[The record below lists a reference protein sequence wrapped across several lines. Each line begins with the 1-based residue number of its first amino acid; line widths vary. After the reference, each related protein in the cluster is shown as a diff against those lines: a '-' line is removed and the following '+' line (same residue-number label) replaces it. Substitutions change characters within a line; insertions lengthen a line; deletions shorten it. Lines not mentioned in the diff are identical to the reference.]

1 MTGAITRLYALAGC
15 ELTINDESNEAD
27 SLIEPYLEGI
37 YSGEL
42 NGEEVLEKVYFH
54 NAKVL
59 LDGYEKGYNKRFF
72 SPDWTVKDNN
82 LLTRVQNNIFAFSGA
97 KSYAE
102 MKELRDAVH
111 ENGNR
116 LSFTDYKRRARKIN
130 VAYNENY
137 LEAERQ
143 VVISSGT
150 QGSRWLDIEDT
161 VDEYPYLE
169 YVTAN
174 DEHVREEHRRLH
186 GIILPV
192 NDPFWNYYYPP
203 NGWRCRCSTRKR
215 SEREYEQK
223 KQRHESR
230 NRESLPDSEQA
241 QKIAGKVV
249 AKPFRHNV
257 GTSEIFDKD
266 GHPYFKA
273 NAKAKAVQLAAV
285 KNYGMKP
292 VKEIYGDVRNLS
304 RYKGEIKNEIDFM
317 DYWNILESHHGKP
330 GEGFRLVD
338 KKNKILA
345 TFDNDLKAKILS
357 RERYSYFDEVI
368 EVFTSPDEIWGTYN
382 SSERY
387 GTEFFDVYVKYY
399 EDKPIVLLVNED
411 GRVDSFYKLKTVEQ
425 VEQFRAGLLKQRK

>member
-15 ELTINDESNEAD
+15 ELAINDESNEAD

-143 VVISSGT
+143 VVIASGT
-150 QGSRWLDIEDT
+150 QGSRWLDIEET
-161 VDEYPYLE
+161 ANEYPYLE

-273 NAKAKAVQLAAV
+273 NAKANAVQLAAV

-330 GEGFRLVD
+330 GEGFRFVD

-357 RERYSYFDEVI
+357 RERHSYFDEVI

-387 GTEFFDVYVKYY
+387 GTEFFNVYVKYY

>member
-72 SPDWTVKDNN
+72 SQDWTVKDNN

-143 VVISSGT
+143 VVIASGT
-150 QGSRWLDIEDT
+150 QGSRWLDIEDS

-192 NDPFWNYYYPP
+192 NDPFWNNYYPP

-223 KQRHESR
+223 KQRYENR

-317 DYWNILESHHGKP
+317 DYWNILESHHGKT

-387 GTEFFDVYVKYY
+387 GTEFFNVYVKYY

>member
-15 ELTINDESNEAD
+15 DLAINDESSEAD

-82 LLTRVQNNIFAFSGA
+82 LLIRVQNNIFAFSGA

-150 QGSRWLDIEDT
+150 QGSRWLDIEDS

-174 DEHVREEHRRLH
+174 DEHVREEHRGLH

-192 NDPFWNYYYPP
+192 NDPFWNNYYPP

-223 KQRHESR
+223 KQRYENR

-357 RERYSYFDEVI
+357 RERHSYFDEVI

-387 GTEFFDVYVKYY
+387 GTEFFNVYVKYY

>member
-292 VKEIYGDVRNLS
+292 VKEIYGGVRNLS

>member
-1 MTGAITRLYALAGC
+1 MTGAIVRLYALAGYD
-15 ELTINDESNEAD
+15 LAINYESSEVD

-37 YSGEL
+37 YSGEF

-102 MKELRDAVH
+102 MKELRDAVY

-116 LSFTDYKRRARKIN
+116 LSFTDYKRRARQIN

-192 NDPFWNYYYPP
+192 NDPFWNNYYPP

-223 KQRHESR
+223 KQRYESR

-241 QKIAGKVV
+241 QIIAGKVV

-257 GTSEIFDKD
+257 GTTGVFDKD

-357 RERYSYFDEVI
+357 RERHSYFDEVI

-387 GTEFFDVYVKYY
+387 GTEFFNVYVKYY

>member
-1 MTGAITRLYALAGC
+1 MSGAIARLYALAGC
-15 ELTINDESNEAD
+15 DFAIETENSGAD

-37 YSGEL
+37 YSGEY
-42 NGEEVLEKVYFH
+42 GEEVLEKVYFH
-54 NAKVL
+54 NARVL
-59 LDGYEKGYNKRFF
+59 LDGYEKGYGKRFF
-72 SPDWTVKDNN
+72 SSDWTVKDNN

-102 MKELRDAVH
+102 MKELRDAVY

-116 LSFTDYKRRARKIN
+116 LSFADYKRRARKIN

-143 VVISSGT
+143 VVIASGT
-150 QGSRWLDIEDT
+150 QGSRWLDIEET
-161 VDEYPYLE
+161 ADEYPYLE

-192 NDPFWNYYYPP
+192 SDPFWNNYYPP

-215 SEREYEQK
+215 TEREYAG
-223 KQRHESR
+223 SR
-230 NRESLPDSEQA
+230 NREALPDSEQA

-257 GTSEIFDKD
+257 GTTEVFDRD

-273 NAKAKAVQLAAV
+273 NAGAREMQLSAV

-292 VKEIYGDVRNLS
+292 VKEIYLDTRNLS
-304 RYKGEIKNEIDFM
+304 RYKGEIKNESDFV

-330 GEGFRLVD
+330 GEGFKLID
-338 KKNKILA
+338 QGNKISA
-345 TFDNDLKAKILS
+345 TFDSDFKAKILS
-357 RERYSYFDEVI
+357 RERHSYFDEMI
-368 EVFTSPDEIWGTYN
+368 EVFTSPDEVWGTYN
-382 SSERY
+382 SSAQY
-387 GTEFFDVYVKYY
+387 GTEFFNVYVKYY
-399 EDKPIVLLVNED
+399 EDRPIVLLVNED

>member
-1 MTGAITRLYALAGC
+1 MAGAIVNLYALAGC
-15 ELTINDESNEAD
+15 SLFTDEKDNKID

-37 YSGEL
+37 YSGEW
-42 NGEEVLEKVYFH
+42 NEDEVLEKVYFH

-59 LDGYEKGYNKRFF
+59 LNGYEKGYGKKFF
-72 SPDWTVKDNN
+72 SPDWTLKDNN
-82 LLTRVQNNIFAFSGA
+82 LLVRVQNNIFAFSGA

-143 VVISSGT
+143 VVIASGM
-150 QGSRWLDIEDT
+150 QGSRWLEIEET
-161 VDEYPYLE
+161 ANEYPYLE

-192 NDPFWNYYYPP
+192 NDPFWNSYYPP

-215 SEREYEQK
+215 SEREYERK
-223 KQRHESR
+223 KQRYESQ
-230 NRESLPDSEQA
+230 NREALPNSSQA

-257 GTSEIFDKD
+257 GTTEIFDRD

-273 NAKAKAVQLAAV
+273 NPSAKEMQLSAV
-285 KNYGMKP
+285 KHYGMKP
-292 VKEIYGDVRNLS
+292 VKQIYMDNRNLS
-304 RYKGEIKNEIDFM
+304 VYKGEIKNEIDFI
-317 DYWNILESHHGKP
+317 DYWKVLESHHGKP
-330 GEGFRLVD
+330 GEGFRLID
-338 KKNKILA
+338 QKNKISA
-345 TFDNDLKAKILS
+345 SFDNDLKAKILD
-357 RERYSYFDEVI
+357 RERYSYFDEMI
-368 EVFTSPDEIWGTYN
+368 EVFTSPDEVWGTYN

-387 GTEFFDVYVKYY
+387 GTEFFNVYVKYY
-399 EDKPIVLLVNED
+399 EDRPIVLLVDLN

-425 VEQFRAGLLKQRK
+425 VEQFRAGLLKQRR